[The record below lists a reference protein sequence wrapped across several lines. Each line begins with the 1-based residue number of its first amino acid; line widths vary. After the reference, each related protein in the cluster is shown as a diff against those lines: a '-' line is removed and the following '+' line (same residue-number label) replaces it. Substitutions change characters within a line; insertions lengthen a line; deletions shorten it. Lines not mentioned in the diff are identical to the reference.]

1 MGTSAARATTTS
13 ATRARVR
20 RVMVIPGPSSGALPA
35 LLPAAGRAAAT
46 GPRERAGAAFL
57 AAVREVAAAGREEA
71 RVPGRRPPDAATGR
85 LVDRGAPGRLLVMA
99 RGYNLE
105 LGTQEVKRGKAEA
118 PA

>member
-1 MGTSAARATTTS
+1 
-13 ATRARVR
+13 
-20 RVMVIPGPSSGALPA
+20 MVIPGPSSWELPA
-35 LLPAAGRAAAT
+35 LPPAAGREAAT

-57 AAVREVAAAGREEA
+57 DAVREVVAAGRDEVRA
-71 RVPGRRPPDAATGR
+71 PGRRPPDAPTGR

-105 LGTQEVKRGKAEA
+105 LRTQEVKRGNAEA